1 MWVRGTNPQTT
12 LVQLMNQ
19 RACRSRDGVGRAALL
34 RGLRPPIRG
43 SSLFCRQLKP
53 STAVSFVAPCILLKI
68 AKNTQPFEKS
78 AVRIELGHISAI
90 FRYPIKSMAG
100 TRLDSAKIGWHGIEG
115 DRRLAFRRLAERGA
129 FPWLTASRLP
139 ELLLYQPIGRQETPG
154 EPLPTHVRTPDG
166 KEYSLTDEALVK
178 EIATRHRAD
187 LELIQLKHGI
197 FDEAV
202 ISAIT
207 LGTIQSIGREAGHDL
222 DIRRFRPN
230 LVIDSQSA
238 QPFEEDQW
246 VGKVLEFGS
255 DGTGPAISVT
265 MRDPRCVMLNLDPD
279 TAAANAD
286 IMQAVI
292 RMNENHAGVYGTV
305 IRTGELRVGQV
316 LGLRS

>member
-1 MWVRGTNPQTT
+1 MRLEIGY
-12 LVQLMNQ
+12 
-19 RACRSRDGVGRAALL
+19 
-34 RGLRPPIRG
+34 
-43 SSLFCRQLKP
+43 
-53 STAVSFVAPCILLKI
+53 
-68 AKNTQPFEKS
+68 
-78 AVRIELGHISAI
+78 ISAI
-90 FRYPIKSMAG
+90 YRYPIKSMAG
-100 TRLDSAKIGWHGIEG
+100 TRLDSTRIGWHGVEG
-115 DRRLAFRRLAERGA
+115 DRRLAFRRLAERGP

-139 ELLLYQPIGRQETPG
+139 ELLLYQPVYQSIGRQETTA

-166 KEYSLTDEALVK
+166 KEYSLGDAALVR
-178 EIATRHRAD
+178 EIAARHRAD
-187 LELIQLKHGI
+187 LELMQLKHGI

-207 LGTIQSIGREAGHDL
+207 LGTIRGIGREAGHDL

-279 TAAANAD
+279 TAEANAN
-286 IMQAVI
+286 IMQTVI
-292 RMNENHAGVYGTV
+292 RLNENHAGVYATV
-305 IRTGELRVGQV
+305 VRTGELRVGQV
-316 LGLRS
+316 VGLRA